1 MCHKRFVSM
10 RVLLIYLTLMLLF
23 GCGEEN
29 QIHIFKQWH
38 LSPKD
43 KTTDIQKS
51 TQLKQFENQLD
62 IYKSLASLIEKGEVK
77 LILAEG
83 CESKIKLSDSEL
95 FNGWSMKSLAKYK
108 DSKDFDKI
116 MAPIGMKLK
125 VKYPNLK
132 VLCGDNLE
140 LIKENQ
146 KAMSDLRGYSSFYF
160 RLVEY
165 QKSDAKKFDLYKKQL
180 QSLFPKTTIEFPIK
194 FALEKSIASLK
205 MFERLIEER
214 NLKFQRL
221 ARKHYQKN
229 PAIIIGGLHTNDLRR
244 RFDELKL
251 NYKVYTPKGYEN
263 DELKLLDQLK
273 ENLNEKINDLTFFY
287 QVPEKFNPQKFPLKN
302 LFKYEDLLSERRWN
316 YLKSLIKGK
325 YPENILLSDYDQ
337 DGIRDF
343 TLSTNGEM
351 VIITAEDDDWDND
364 GIFNLHDKDIGPLQI
379 AMPQKV
385 KINNNY
391 FSQSSISK
399 IRESISSKVTLVSKE
414 SSHELL
420 VIEVLDKILSK
431 FKKPKFNLRYLN
443 ATTSSFSYGKKVFFS
458 YVRSSQ
464 SLEYYP
470 EKLNK
475 YLNEQLQTRFKGAEI
490 SKFVNSFVVPLIV
503 HSVTHELA
511 HALEISKSNLYEL
524 SKSYGWSF
532 DQKENK
538 EKYLSSHRLERKKIK
553 NLYLDQK
560 FKAQKYKDWLQKINK
575 DNVVKVLEKNKIPS
589 LYALSSVEE
598 WFAENFSMCL
608 YQVIYPES
616 KGIKRSKQIYQLL
629 GILPH
634 ATQQSFCSQIGL
646 SL

>member
-1 MCHKRFVSM
+1 M

-287 QVPEKFNPQKFPLKN
+287 NFIDHLKN
-302 LFKYEDLLSERRWN
+302 KTNFYDLIKYKNISFEFIFHEILLKLLSERNFLLDEFYKAKKIVNRIKPTCVIFQTASPIYSPNITFRKVCIDLKIPFVIWMHGGYGLSYSLQGYDVTDFRFCKN
-316 YLKSLIKGK
+316 HISYGAHLKSLIEDSRCILKQLEIH
-325 YPENILLSDYDQ
+325 ENQKILPVGSCKLDYD
-337 DGIRDF
+337 
-343 TLSTNGEM
+343 N
-351 VIITAEDDDWDND
+351 
-364 GIFNLHDKDIGPLQI
+364 
-379 AMPQKV
+379 
-385 KINNNY
+385 
-391 FSQSSISK
+391 
-399 IRESISSKVTLVSKE
+399 
-414 SSHELL
+414 
-420 VIEVLDKILSK
+420 
-431 FKKPKFNLRYLN
+431 
-443 ATTSSFSYGKKVFFS
+443 
-458 YVRSSQ
+458 
-464 SLEYYP
+464 
-470 EKLNK
+470 
-475 YLNEQLQTRFKGAEI
+475 
-490 SKFVNSFVVPLIV
+490 
-503 HSVTHELA
+503 
-511 HALEISKSNLYEL
+511 
-524 SKSYGWSF
+524 
-532 DQKENK
+532 
-538 EKYLSSHRLERKKIK
+538 RKK
-553 NLYLDQK
+553 N
-560 FKAQKYKDWLQKINK
+560 
-575 DNVVKVLEKNKIPS
+575 
-589 LYALSSVEE
+589 
-598 WFAENFSMCL
+598 
-608 YQVIYPES
+608 
-616 KGIKRSKQIYQLL
+616 
-629 GILPH
+629 
-634 ATQQSFCSQIGL
+634 
-646 SL
+646 